1 MYYICFEDCGL
12 FLGVLHLDKFSTSR
26 IATGPVDLE
35 FSKIKKALLG
45 NLGGLMDFKLKRL
58 LDGDVHLMLP
68 VLDRGGD
75 PE

>member
-26 IATGPVDLE
+26 VATRPVD
-35 FSKIKKALLG
+35 FGFPKIRKALLG
-45 NLGGLMDFKLKRL
+45 NLGGLMDCKLKRL
-58 LDGDVHLMLP
+58 LDGDVHLVLP

-75 PE
+75 P